1 MFSKCTCIRFTFR
14 NNTSQGNETTQ
25 GGQYDE
31 IDSVYYNAT
40 NVNGSPDLTLGNTS
54 LETLLSPNNR
64 INVINTATN
73 NDDDAN
79 VNEQG
84 IGLYGTAINI
94 FATDNETAE
103 SSSEDS
109 YLVPRNFTNPE
120 LGINGEHLENTREQ
134 DNLTDGSSASNSE
147 ISETQINSDHQY
159 ETLSTTNIEVHA
171 YDIPIETSSIKPGIL
186 SIY

>member
-1 MFSKCTCIRFTFR
+1 MFSKCTRFPFR

-25 GGQYDE
+25 GTLGGQYDE
-31 IDSVYYNAT
+31 INSVYYNAT
-40 NVNGSPDLTLGNTS
+40 NVNGSPDLTS
-54 LETLLSPNNR
+54 LETLLSPNNLS
-64 INVINTATN
+64 NVINTATN
-73 NDDDAN
+73 NDDDGN
-79 VNEQG
+79 VNEQE
-84 IGLYGTAINI
+84 ISLYGTAINI
-94 FATDNETAE
+94 SATDNETAE

-109 YLVPRNFTNPE
+109 YLVPRNYTNPE
-120 LGINGEHLENTREQ
+120 LGINSEHMENTREQ

-171 YDIPIETSSIKPGIL
+171 YDIAIETSSIKPGIL